1 MTCGKDEDFMKNA
14 ENNNLILR
22 VAGKHGVDGET
33 VRSEIREALLA
44 AQSSKN
50 ASARAFWDSVPQN
63 ATELD
68 VVLCITKLLR
78 VG

>member
-1 MTCGKDEDFMKNA
+1 MKNA
-14 ENNNLILR
+14 EHSNLILR
-22 VAGKHGVDGET
+22 VADQHGVDSET

-50 ASARAFWDSVPQN
+50 ETAREFWASVPEN

-68 VVLCITKLLR
+68 VVLRITELLR